1 MKKLISLL
9 VFFAGL
15 SLVSA
20 AVYQDTAKTK
30 VVDGKIWSRH
40 KIVKG
45 ETFYGLAKQYKTTVD
60 KIQAVNNSKNL
71 TVNTY
76 IYLPTGKV
84 AATTPVKETTVTG
97 NTGSGNGSSTTSS
110 KNHKV
115 VKGETLSGIAKKYG
129 VTVDGIKSAN
139 GLKDNNIKLGQVLKI
154 PVKGNNV
161 VTPKAEEPQTPVKE
175 EEVIPVPKEKVK
187 QEEPQP
193 QDDPQPVKET
203 KPVEKV
209 KLNDVSNTK
218 VNATDNNNA
227 KVKEIK
233 KEMEEKGTAKV
244 VTDKVDK
251 TKMQVLHPS
260 IPEGNIIVVINPGNN
275 KMAYCRV
282 VGKFVPG
289 SENND
294 AALLMS
300 PAVSEMLGINNKV
313 STTQVRIVY
322 AL

>member
-9 VFFAGL
+9 VFLAGL

-30 VVDGKIWSRH
+30 VVDGKIWARH
-40 KIVKG
+40 KVVKG
-45 ETFYGLAKQYKTTVD
+45 ETFYGLAKQHKTTVD
-60 KIQAVNNSKNL
+60 RIQTVNNSKSL

-84 AATTPVKETTVTG
+84 AATTPVKENNTTG
-97 NTGSGNGSSTTSS
+97 NTNNNGSATSS
-110 KNHKV
+110 KTHKV
-115 VKGETLSGIAKKYG
+115 VKGETLSAIAKKYG
-129 VTVDGIKSAN
+129 VTVEGIKSAN

-154 PVKGNNV
+154 PVKGNV
-161 VTPKAEEPQTPVKE
+161 VAPKTEEPQQPVKE
-175 EEVIPVPKEKVK
+175 EEVVPAPKEKVK

-193 QDDPQPVKET
+193 QDDPQPVKEN

-209 KLNDVSNTK
+209 NLNDVSNTK
-218 VNATDNNNA
+218 VNATENSNS

-244 VTDKVDK
+244 VTDKIDK

-260 IPEGNIIVVINPGNN
+260 IPEGNIIVVINPINN

-289 SENND
+289 GDNND
-294 AALLMS
+294 ASLLMS

-313 STTQVRIVY
+313 SSTQVRIVY